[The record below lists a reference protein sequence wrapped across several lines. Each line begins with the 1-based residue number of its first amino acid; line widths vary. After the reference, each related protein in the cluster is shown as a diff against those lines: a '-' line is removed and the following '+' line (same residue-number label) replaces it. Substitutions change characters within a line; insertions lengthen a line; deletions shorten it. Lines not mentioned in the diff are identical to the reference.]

1 MLNILFVCT
10 NEYIFCTIRTYEN
23 IERVDIMMYTQSF
36 SLPETIQTMI
46 EERREMFKHDI
57 PERIEAT
64 AYTPAHEF
72 ILYDAIIALAL
83 GKNVLLKGP
92 TGSGKTKLAETLSAF
107 FGQPMHSIN
116 CSIDLDAEAMLGF
129 KTIQQINGQAS
140 IEFIPGPVIQAMT
153 KGHLLYIDEINMA
166 KPETLPILNGVL
178 DYRKTI
184 TNPFTAE
191 VVKAKPTFG
200 VIAAINEGYVGT
212 VPLNE
217 ALKNRFVVIDVPYVQ
232 GEALKSIL
240 KQQTKL
246 TNETLLDRFVTLSAD
261 LIVQVKQ
268 GYVSEE
274 AASIRAL
281 IDACDLA
288 VYIPPQRAIERAI
301 VEKLEDDREKAA
313 VRNLA
318 ETLFDE

>member
-1 MLNILFVCT
+1 MLNCSFVCT
-10 NEYIFCTIRTYEN
+10 NSFVFCTIRTYEN
-23 IERVDIMMYTQSF
+23 IERNDIMIYTQSF
-36 SLPETIQTMI
+36 TLPETIEAI
-46 EERREMFKHDI
+46 VKERREMFKNNID
-57 PERIEAT
+57 EQAEYT
-64 AYTPAHEF
+64 AYTPAHES

-92 TGSGKTKLAETLSAF
+92 TGSGKTKLAETLSLF

-129 KTIQQINGQAS
+129 KTIQQTNGQAT
-140 IEFIPGPVIQAMT
+140 IEFIPGPVIEAMT

-178 DYRKTI
+178 DYRKMI

-200 VIAAINEGYVGT
+200 VIAAINEGYIGT

-232 GEALKSIL
+232 GEALKRIL
-240 KQQTKL
+240 QQQTKL
-246 TNETLLDRFVTLSAD
+246 TNEVLLDRFVTLSAD

-288 VYIPPQRAIERAI
+288 VYIPPRRAIERAI
-301 VEKLEDDREKAA
+301 VEKLEDEREKAA

>member
-1 MLNILFVCT
+1 MLNCSFVCT
-10 NEYIFCTIRTYEN
+10 NSFVFCTIRTYEN
-23 IERVDIMMYTQSF
+23 IERNDIMIYTQSF
-36 SLPETIQTMI
+36 TLPETIEAI
-46 EERREMFKHDI
+46 VKERREMFKNNID
-57 PERIEAT
+57 EQAEYT
-64 AYTPAHEF
+64 AYTPAHES

-92 TGSGKTKLAETLSAF
+92 TGSGKTKLAETLSLF

-129 KTIQQINGQAS
+129 KTIQQTNGQAT
-140 IEFIPGPVIQAMT
+140 IEFIPGPVIEAMT

-178 DYRKTI
+178 DYRKMI

-200 VIAAINEGYVGT
+200 VIAAINEGYIGT

-232 GEALKSIL
+232 GEALKRIL
-240 KQQTKL
+240 QQQTKL
-246 TNETLLDRFVTLSAD
+246 TNEALLDRFVTLSAD

-288 VYIPPQRAIERAI
+288 VYIPPRRAIERAI